1 MGASGLGENPTQND
15 RSNATQGDH
24 SEMRI
29 DTRCGRAAALVL
41 VLLHAGAALAQERFS
56 LFVGSD
62 PKTVERMVKLA
73 GLRDG
78 ETVMDLGSG
87 DGRIVF
93 AAAES
98 NATVR
103 GIGVDIDAK
112 LVKQAAERAEALG
125 LSERVRFEH
134 RNAFDADLTQ
144 ADVIFMWFFPE
155 LMRLIRVKIL
165 DEARPG
171 TRVVAPL
178 WGFGSWPPD
187 ASDKEPTEVNMWV
200 VPAKVAGYWDWRL
213 NVGDAER
220 TYSAIFEQR
229 FQSLEGVVRT
239 GNRHGIFHDMKLHG
253 EDIAFVLM
261 MTLPGLGFTRHE
273 FSGRVTDDTM
283 QGAVKITLPPVTNE
297 EDEELAT
304 VVLPWQAKRVPKSGF
319 FAPTGVDIR

>member
-1 MGASGLGENPTQND
+1 MP
-15 RSNATQGDH
+15 R
-24 SEMRI
+24 

-41 VLLHAGAALAQERFS
+41 LVLHAGAALAQERFS

-87 DGRIVF
+87 DGRVVF
-93 AAAES
+93 AAVQS
-98 NATVR
+98 NPTVR

-112 LVKQAAERAEALG
+112 LVKLANEKAAELEVAD
-125 LSERVRFEH
+125 RVRFEH
-134 RNAFDADLTQ
+134 RNAFDVDLSQ
-144 ADVIFMWFFPE
+144 VDVIFMWFFPE

-165 DEARPG
+165 EQARPG

-200 VPAKVAGYWDWRL
+200 VPAKVAGFWDWRL
-213 NVGDAER
+213 TVGGAER

-229 FQSLEGVVRT
+229 FQTLEGVVRT
-239 GNRHGIFHDMKLHG
+239 ANRHGIFHDMKLHG
-253 EDIAFVLM
+253 EDISFVLM

-273 FSGRVTDDTM
+273 FSGRVTGNTM

-297 EDEELAT
+297 EDEELET
-304 VVLPWQAKRVPKSGF
+304 IVLPWQAKRVPTSAF

>member
-1 MGASGLGENPTQND
+1 MP
-15 RSNATQGDH
+15 R
-24 SEMRI
+24 

-41 VLLHAGAALAQERFS
+41 LVLHAGAALAQERFS

-87 DGRIVF
+87 DGRVVF
-93 AAAES
+93 AAVQS
-98 NATVR
+98 NPTVR

-112 LVKQAAERAEALG
+112 LVKLANEKAAELEVAD
-125 LSERVRFEH
+125 RVRFEH
-134 RNAFDADLTQ
+134 RNAFDVDLSQ
-144 ADVIFMWFFPE
+144 VDVIFMWFFPE

-165 DEARPG
+165 EQARPG

-200 VPAKVAGYWDWRL
+200 VPAKVAGFWDWRL
-213 NVGDAER
+213 AVGGAER

-229 FQSLEGVVRT
+229 FQTLEGVVRT
-239 GNRHGIFHDMKLHG
+239 ANRHGIFHDMKLHG
-253 EDIAFVLM
+253 EDISFVLM

-273 FSGRVTDDTM
+273 FSGRVTGNTM

-297 EDEELAT
+297 EDEELET
-304 VVLPWQAKRVPKSGF
+304 IVLPWQAKRVPTSAF